1 MQCDIILDFFAF
13 IEEFL
18 TLLECYKLKIK
29 MIAQSKIKEQQLSHT
44 LNLNLDKVI
53 FMLHILN

>member
-1 MQCDIILDFFAF
+1 MKCDIILEFFAF

-29 MIAQSKIKEQQLSHT
+29 TIAQSKIKEQQLSHT

-53 FMLHILN
+53 FMLHMLN